1 MLIANQKR
9 KENIAEYLL
18 YMFQIEDLIRA
29 YNFDIDLLEVNIIN
43 KFEQPYH
50 VRRDM
55 REWYVSIIG
64 MIKDEKLHS
73 QGHIPIVR
81 SLISDLESFHT
92 RLLHDEAEAK
102 YHKAFAKVSLSIS
115 SLRAKSGNQNYG
127 EIELCLNG
135 LYGLLML
142 RLTKKTISPETSS
155 AFGLISEMVAMLSG
169 RFLQFEQGKKEY

>member
-29 YNFDIDLLEVNIIN
+29 YSFDIALIDVNIIA

-50 VRRDM
+50 AKRDM
-55 REWYVSIIG
+55 REWYSSIIVMMKEG
-64 MIKDEKLHS
+64 KLV
-73 QGHIPIVR
+73 QKGHIPIVKA
-81 SLISDLESFHT
+81 LITDIESFHI
-92 RLLHDEAEAK
+92 RLLHDEAETK
-102 YHKAFAKVSLSIS
+102 YHAAYLKVQLSID
-115 SLRAKSGNQNYG
+115 SLRAKSDGSNFG

-142 RLTKKTISPETSS
+142 RLTKKTISPETSA
-155 AFGLISEMVAMLSG
+155 AFGLISELIAVLSAK
-169 RFLQFEQGKKEY
+169 FLQFEKGDKEF

>member
-29 YNFDIDLLEVNIIN
+29 YSFDIDLLEVNIIS

-50 VRRDM
+50 IKRDM
-55 REWYVSIIG
+55 REWYLSLIA
-64 MIKDEKLHS
+64 MMKDGKLV
-73 QGHIPIVR
+73 QKGHVPIVR
-81 SLISDLESFHT
+81 SLIADLESFHT
-92 RLLHDEAEAK
+92 RLLHDEAESK
-102 YHKAFAKVSLSIS
+102 YHAAFAKVQLSID
-115 SLRAKSGNQNYG
+115 SLRAKSDGRHCG
-127 EIELCLNG
+127 DIELCLNG

-155 AFGLISEMVAMLSG
+155 AFGLIGEMIALLSAKFML
-169 RFLQFEQGKKEY
+169 FEKGEPE

>member
-29 YNFDIDLLEVNIIN
+29 YNFDIDLLEVNIIS

-50 VRRDM
+50 VKRDM
-55 REWYVSIIG
+55 REWYNSLIVMMKEG
-64 MIKDEKLHS
+64 KLLRK
-73 QGHIPIVR
+73 GHIPIVR
-81 SLISDLESFHT
+81 SLIKDLESFHI
-92 RLLHDEAEAK
+92 RLLNDEEEPK
-102 YHKAFAKVSLSIS
+102 YHAAYAKVQLSID
-115 SLRAKSGNQNYG
+115 SLRAKSDGSNFG

-142 RLTKKTISPETSS
+142 RLTKKTISPETIR
-155 AFGLISEMVAMLSG
+155 AFGLISDLIALLSAKFL
-169 RFLQFEQGKKEY
+169 RFEKGEKEY